1 MRLAVNGRLSHL
13 QHLNCYGKISY
24 ETGGWLIED
33 DCSCPRRGL
42 ETISNFYCCR
52 FESHPRMRRGLE
64 TTSNF
69 HCYRYGIMLP
79 ETIVYRVLR
88 IPAIVDIPYCIDA
101 YVGLGLL

>member
-1 MRLAVNGRLSHL
+1 
-13 QHLNCYGKISY
+13 
-24 ETGGWLIED
+24 
-33 DCSCPRRGL
+33 
-42 ETISNFYCCR
+42 
-52 FESHPRMRRGLE
+52 MRRGLE